1 MKRQGFISID
11 CEKDHL
17 RRLLNSP
24 EDGPVPL
31 QTPLHEQTSTA
42 GATFADEAGWQL
54 PAHFG
59 DAIAEYRHA
68 RENAVIF
75 DVSHRG
81 KIELVGPD
89 AQRFLHNLCTNEILK
104 LPVGA
109 GCEALLANAKAKVIA
124 RFFAFHVRS
133 EAGVE
138 DVWLDLD
145 PGIADKTLKHLDRF
159 LISEQVELSDRTA
172 DFGQVTVAGPEAA
185 AVLERALG
193 QPFSN
198 TPVMHCET
206 VKFPAGTSSQVR
218 RHDSL
223 GVPAFD
229 ILTPRTYAEEAW
241 KQLLAAGARPAGVNA
256 YHVLRVEAGTPWY
269 GQDIDENNLA
279 MELNRTAQAIS
290 YGKGCFPGQE
300 PIVRARDLGHVNWMF
315 SGLKLAGAEVP
326 PPGSKLFRQDKEVG
340 RVTSA
345 VFSPRGGGILALGY
359 IRRGND
365 TPGTTL
371 EVDAGGERRS
381 AEVASLPF
389 FA

>member
-1 MKRQGFISID
+1 M
-11 CEKDHL
+11 
-17 RRLLNSP
+17 
-24 EDGPVPL
+24 PL
-31 QTPLHEQTSTA
+31 QTPLHEQTAAA
-42 GATFADEAGWQL
+42 GASFADEAGWQV
-54 PAHFG
+54 PSQFG
-59 DAIAEYRHA
+59 DPIAEYRQA
-68 RENAVIF
+68 RENAAIF

-89 AQRFLHNLCTNEILK
+89 AQRFLHNLCTNDIVK

-133 EAGVE
+133 EAGVG

-145 PGIADKTLKHLDRF
+145 PGLADKTLKHLDRF
-159 LISEQVELSDRTA
+159 LISEQVELADRTA
-172 DFGQVTVAGPEAA
+172 DFGQVTVAGPNAP
-185 AVLERALG
+185 AVLELALG
-193 QPFSN
+193 HAFSN
-198 TPVMHCET
+198 GDGLHCET
-206 VKFPAGTSSQVR
+206 VKFPAGTTSQVR

-229 ILTPRTYAEEAW
+229 IMTPRTYAEEAW
-241 KQLLAAGARPAGVNA
+241 KQLLAAGARPAGANA

-269 GQDIDENNLA
+269 GQDLDENNLA

-290 YGKGCFPGQE
+290 YAKGCFPGQE

-315 SGLKLAGAEVP
+315 TGLKLAGAALP
-326 PPGSKLFRQDKEVG
+326 PVGSKLFRQDKEVG

-345 VFSPRGGGILALGY
+345 VMSPRSNGVLALAY
-359 IRRGND
+359 IRRGNE

-371 EVDAGGERRS
+371 DVEAGGERRS

-389 FA
+389 FS